1 MVGIVSTAMGEQAS
15 ALGQIAT
22 GAETVRVQSDQTVR
36 AIKQQTR
43 AVKDVADAAE
53 NTAKQIKLITIA
65 NREHSVVAGQ
75 LLDTLKQIREITD
88 RNAHGVQETRG
99 GTNDL
104 VERAAALVS
113 LAERST
119 GRHPRGYGANR
130 SGR

>member
-1 MVGIVSTAMGEQAS
+1 
-15 ALGQIAT
+15 
-22 GAETVRVQSDQTVR
+22 VR

-113 LAERST
+113 MAERST
-119 GRHPRGYGANR
+119 GRHPRGNGANR